1 MAVLKAISS
10 FLRSSLSAIATGVT
24 GIVAIST
31 VFSAYGGFF
40 DPYEVPV
47 AALALMVLPALLITG
62 IIVAVID
69 LIFWRKAAILIAASW
84 LVSLPPLLV
93 FCPLNIS
100 SPVIGEQKNDT
111 TFTVLTYNIIH
122 LWDTREDHKEYDR
135 NPTLQY
141 ILDTDADIVN
151 LQEIAVADLDPNGWR
166 PKREKVTKAQ
176 VDSLKAKYPY
186 RFYKPNIA
194 GFLSKYPV
202 EAKELPIQVDSMP
215 NIRLFKVNING
226 HQIHFYNVHLKS
238 IGLSDDDKQFYRELY
253 DVPADER
260 EIKREIKEAKTK
272 LVSKLASA
280 FRARTRE
287 ARILRQCID
296 SVSGPVIVAGDFND
310 VPGCYAVR
318 TIMGDDLHDAYADA
332 AFGPTITYHEN
343 RFYFRIDQILYR
355 GPEIISINRGN
366 CKSSDHYPMI
376 ATFRFKD

>member
-31 VFSAYGGFF
+31 VFSAYGGYF

-186 RFYKPNIA
+186 GFYKPNIA

-202 EAKELPIQVDSMP
+202 EAEELPIQVDSMP

-226 HQIHFYNVHLKS
+226 HQLHFYNVHLKS

>member
-69 LIFWRKAAILIAASW
+69 LIFWRKATILIAASW

-111 TFTVLTYNIIH
+111 TFMVLTYNIIH

-202 EAKELPIQVDSMP
+202 EAEELPIQVDSMP

-272 LVSKLASA
+272 LISKLASA

-355 GPEIISINRGN
+355 GSEIISINRGN

>member
-202 EAKELPIQVDSMP
+202 EAEELPIQVDSMP

-272 LVSKLASA
+272 LISKLASA

-343 RFYFRIDQILYR
+343 RFYFRIDQIIYR

>member
-202 EAKELPIQVDSMP
+202 EAEELPIQVDSMP

-226 HQIHFYNVHLKS
+226 HQIHFYNIHLKS

-272 LVSKLASA
+272 LISKLASA

-355 GPEIISINRGN
+355 GPEIISINRGY

>member
-10 FLRSSLSAIATGVT
+10 FFRASLSAIATGVT

-31 VFSAYGGFF
+31 VFSAYGGYF
-40 DPYEVPV
+40 DPNHVPV
-47 AALALMVLPALLITG
+47 AALALMALPALLIAG
-62 IIVAVID
+62 LVVAVID
-69 LIFWRKAAILIAASW
+69 FIFWRKAAILIAVSW

-93 FCPLNIS
+93 FCPLNIY
-100 SPVIGEQKNDT
+100 SPILDEQKNDT

-122 LWDTREDHKEYDR
+122 LWDTRENHEEYDC

-151 LQEIAVADLDPNGWR
+151 LQEIAVADLDPDGWR
-166 PKREKVTKAQ
+166 PKREKVTQAQ

-202 EAKELPIQVDSMP
+202 EAEALPVQVDSMP

-226 HQIHFYNVHLKS
+226 HLINFYNVHLKS

-260 EIKREIKEAKTK
+260 QFKHEIKEAKTK
-272 LVSKLASA
+272 LVSKLATA
-280 FRARTRE
+280 FRDRTRE

-296 SVSGPVIVAGDFND
+296 SVSGAVIVAGDFND
-310 VPGCYAVR
+310 VPGCYAAR
-318 TIMGDDLHDAYADA
+318 TIMGNDLHDAYADA
-332 AFGPTITYHEN
+332 AFGPTITYHKN

-355 GPEIISINRGN
+355 GPEIISIDRGD
-366 CKSSDHYPMI
+366 CKASDHYPMI
-376 ATFRFKD
+376 ATFKFKD

>member
-122 LWDTREDHKEYDR
+122 LWDTHEDHKEYDR

-202 EAKELPIQVDSMP
+202 EAEELPIQVDSMP

>member
-202 EAKELPIQVDSMP
+202 EAEELPIQVDSMP

-272 LVSKLASA
+272 LISKLASA

-355 GPEIISINRGN
+355 GPEIISINRGY

>member
-202 EAKELPIQVDSMP
+202 EAEELPIQVDSMP

-272 LVSKLASA
+272 LISKLASA

-355 GPEIISINRGN
+355 GSEIISINRGN